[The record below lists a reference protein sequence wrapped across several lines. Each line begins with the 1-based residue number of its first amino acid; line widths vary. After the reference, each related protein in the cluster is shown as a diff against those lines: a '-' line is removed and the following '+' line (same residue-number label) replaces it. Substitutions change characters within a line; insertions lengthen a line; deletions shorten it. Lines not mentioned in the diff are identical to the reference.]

1 MKETNASGLSQ
12 EQLKIEAMK
21 FSEIFSNV
29 DKNTISK
36 VCEIFEKEEKLVL
49 KDASHA
55 IFEEMGGKEGKM
67 KGRKDIPPTNY
78 PQITFHKN
86 SHS

>member
-1 MKETNASGLSQ
+1 MLTKRQFQKYVT
-12 EQLKIEAMK
+12 
-21 FSEIFSNV
+21 F
-29 DKNTISK
+29 
-36 VCEIFEKEEKLVL
+36 FEKEEKLVL

-55 IFEEMGGKEGKM
+55 IFEEMGGKKGKM

-78 PQITFHKN
+78 PQITFHKT